1 MSNNNL
7 YKQNLCQLEEH
18 LEPEVIN
25 QIMSVFPE
33 GMNQNHYKGM
43 YNAFHFLAQYVL
55 NGEKVEALSTLVMGF
70 LVVSQR
76 HIKD

>member
-7 YKQNLCQLEEH
+7 YKQDLCQLEEH

-33 GMNQNHYKGM
+33 GMNQNHYKEM
-43 YNAFHFLAQYVL
+43 YNAFHFLA
-55 NGEKVEALSTLVMGF
+55 
-70 LVVSQR
+70 
-76 HIKD
+76 